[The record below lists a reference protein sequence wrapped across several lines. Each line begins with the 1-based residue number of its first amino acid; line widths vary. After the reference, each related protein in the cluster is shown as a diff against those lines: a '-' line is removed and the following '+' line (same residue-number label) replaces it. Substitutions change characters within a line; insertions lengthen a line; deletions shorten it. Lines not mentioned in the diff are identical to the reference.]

1 MGEVDYRRKDGRWS
15 LEGKIAL
22 VTGGTKGI
30 GFVSL
35 CMLSLFYFQLHKR
48 HFAVFMALASFVLR
62 QTKGCF
68 IYIGMLLW
76 RNWQGLGRLCI
87 HVLAIKVI

>member
-1 MGEVDYRRKDGRWS
+1 MGEVDYRGKDSRWS

-35 CMLSLFYFQLHKR
+35 CMLSLFLAFIFSFTKSILLFLWLWLHL
-48 HFAVFMALASFVLR
+48 F
-62 QTKGCF
+62 
-68 IYIGMLLW
+68 
-76 RNWQGLGRLCI
+76 
-87 HVLAIKVI
+87 